1 MQTAAVWFVGLFV
14 LLNSNMALANS
25 AGGAQVHHCLNAQGR
40 AVFQDTPCESSG
52 LRPAKRKPVEA
63 APSTS
68 GPVRPAQAPR
78 PVMPRLVGNPRT
90 V

>member
-1 MQTAAVWFVGLFV
+1 MQTAAVWLVGLFV
-14 LLNSNMALANS
+14 LLSSNMALANS

-40 AVFQDTPCESSG
+40 AVFQDQPCEQVG
-52 LRPAKRKPVEA
+52 LRPAKRKPVET
-63 APSTS
+63 APSAS

-78 PVMPRLVGNPRT
+78 PAMPRMVGTPRT